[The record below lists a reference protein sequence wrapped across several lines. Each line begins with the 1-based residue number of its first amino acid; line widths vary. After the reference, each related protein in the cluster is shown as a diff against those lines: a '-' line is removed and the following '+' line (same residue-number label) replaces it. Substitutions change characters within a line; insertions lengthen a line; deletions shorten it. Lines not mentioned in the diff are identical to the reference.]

1 MRDRINA
8 YDNFIYRLKSA
19 PVRALVLCAVLL
31 LGMSLVGCGKKN
43 EEPQEGTIKVYYVNS
58 SETGIVSKDYVLQ
71 ADMGDTEAAINELI
85 EVLKKMPDRLQYE
98 APISGDINLIG
109 YSINDKLLNLNFG
122 AGYMQLGRTIEIL
135 DRAAIV
141 RTFTQLDDI
150 DYVSFQVEGT
160 PITDHYGNI
169 IGNMSAD
176 TFIYNVG
183 NEINTYE
190 KVELRL
196 YFASEDGTRLVPV
209 FRSVVYNSNISME
222 KLAVEQII
230 SGPNTDIAYP
240 TISKDAKIKSIN
252 VKDGVCYIDFE
263 SDFQSSANAVTAE
276 VAIYSIVNTL
286 TELPNINKVVFSVNG
301 QSTFNFMDFMIS
313 GAYERNLDIVE

>member
-1 MRDRINA
+1 MRTRLNLD
-8 YDNFIYRLKSA
+8 DNFIYGLKSA
-19 PVRALVLCAVLL
+19 LGKALCLCACFL
-31 LGMSLVGCGKKN
+31 LGMSLFGCGKKSDAS
-43 EEPQEGTIKVYYVNS
+43 QEGTIKVYYVNS
-58 SETGIVSKDYVLQ
+58 SETGIVSKDYALK
-71 ADMGDTEAAINELI
+71 ADKGDTEAAINELI
-85 EVLKKMPDRLQYE
+85 EVLGTMPDRLQYE
-98 APISGDINLIG
+98 APLSGDINLIG

-150 DYVSFQVEGT
+150 EYVNFQVEGT

-196 YFASEDGTRLVPV
+196 YFANEDGTKLVPV

-240 TISKDAKIKSIN
+240 TVSKDAKIKSIN

-263 SDFQSSANAVTAE
+263 SDFQSSVNSVTAE

-301 QSTFNFMDFMIS
+301 QSTFTFMDFMIS
-313 GAYERNLDIVE
+313 GAYERNLDILE

>member
-1 MRDRINA
+1 
-8 YDNFIYRLKSA
+8 
-19 PVRALVLCAVLL
+19 
-31 LGMSLVGCGKKN
+31 
-43 EEPQEGTIKVYYVNS
+43 
-58 SETGIVSKDYVLQ
+58 
-71 ADMGDTEAAINELI
+71 
-85 EVLKKMPDRLQYE
+85 
-98 APISGDINLIG
+98 
-109 YSINDKLLNLNFG
+109 
-122 AGYMQLGRTIEIL
+122 MQLGRTIEIL

-141 RTFTQLDDI
+141 RTFTQLDNI
-150 DYVSFQVEGT
+150 EYVSFQVEGT
-160 PITDHYGNI
+160 PLTDHYGNI

-190 KVELRL
+190 KVELKL
-196 YFASEDGTRLVPV
+196 YFANLDGTKLVPV

-230 SGPNTDIAYP
+230 SGPNTDIAYG
-240 TISKDAKIKSIN
+240 TISKEAKIKSIN

-263 SDFQSSANAVTAE
+263 SDFQSTSNSVTTE

-301 QSTFNFMDFMIS
+301 QSNFMFMDYMIS
-313 GAYERNLDIVE
+313 GAYERNLDLVE

>member
-1 MRDRINA
+1 MRTRINA
-8 YDNFIYRLKSA
+8 DDNFIYGIKMALEK
-19 PVRALVLCAVLL
+19 ALVLCAAFLL
-31 LGMSLVGCGKKN
+31 SISVFGCGKKD
-43 EEPQEGTIKVYYVNS
+43 EAPQEGAIKVYYVNG

-71 ADMGDTEAAINELI
+71 ADKGDTEAAINELI
-85 EVLKKMPDRLQYE
+85 EVLGKMPDRLQYE

-122 AGYMQLGRTIEIL
+122 SGYLKLGRTIEIL

-141 RTFTQLDDI
+141 RTFTQLDNI

-196 YFASEDGTRLVPV
+196 YFASQDGTKLVPV

-263 SDFQSSANAVTAE
+263 SDFQNYVNAVTAE

-301 QSTFNFMDFMIS
+301 QSTFTFMDFMIS
-313 GAYERNLDIVE
+313 GAYERNLDILE